1 MAYDGT
7 PFHGW
12 QRQPNATSVQTE
24 IERAL
29 SIILQTEIAVMGC
42 GRTDTGVH
50 AKSFFAHFDL
60 NESILDNA
68 LLTHKLNTLLPASIA
83 IFDVL
88 PVSKEAHARFNAISR
103 SYQYQIVTSKDPF
116 NVDKAY
122 RYAVQL
128 DLKAM
133 NIAASILLEYNEFGS
148 FCKARADNYT
158 DLCDVTKAV
167 WTKKEDTLV
176 FDITANRFLRN
187 MVRAIVGTLLEVGQ
201 GKMEPQ
207 EIRNI
212 LDQKDRK
219 SAGRSVPANGLYLT
233 EVLYPKDTFL

>member
-1 MAYDGT
+1 
-7 PFHGW
+7 
-12 QRQPNATSVQTE
+12 
-24 IERAL
+24 
-29 SIILQTEIAVMGC
+29 MGC

-60 NESILDNA
+60 NESISDNT
-68 LLTHKLNTLLPASIA
+68 LLTHKLNTLLPGSIA

-103 SYQYQIVTSKDPF
+103 SYQYQIITSKDPF

-128 DLKAM
+128 DLKEM
-133 NIAASILLEYNEFGS
+133 NIAASILLDYNEFGS

-212 LDQKDRK
+212 LVQKNRK
-219 SAGRSVPANGLYLT
+219 SAGRSVPAKGLYLT
-233 EVLYPKDTFL
+233 EVLYPKDIFL

>member
-1 MAYDGT
+1 MQ
-7 PFHGW
+7 F
-12 QRQPNATSVQTE
+12 
-24 IERAL
+24 
-29 SIILQTEIAVMGC
+29 
-42 GRTDTGVH
+42 
-50 AKSFFAHFDL
+50 
-60 NESILDNA
+60 
-68 LLTHKLNTLLPASIA
+68 
-83 IFDVL
+83 
-88 PVSKEAHARFNAISR
+88 
-103 SYQYQIVTSKDPF
+103 
-116 NVDKAY
+116 
-122 RYAVQL
+122 
-128 DLKAM
+128 
-133 NIAASILLEYNEFGS
+133 
-148 FCKARADNYT
+148 NYT

-207 EIRNI
+207 EMRNI